1 MQFTGTLRAVAAAAA
16 LGAALMLAACGGGS
30 SAPTTTASSAH
41 TKAVASA
48 PATTASSAG
57 ASEALACKNFH
68 RGSAGFAADLRSA
81 TDAAS
86 RAAAYGGFVP
96 VVDQDESGT
105 GNTPLSGL
113 LDTLV
118 SKLTAQGSA
127 ELSEDNP
134 SNKDVVSAL
143 NAVFALCQP
152 LDPSENWSTGN

>member
-1 MQFTGTLRAVAAAAA
+1 MQFTGTLRAATAAAA
-16 LGAALMLAACGGGS
+16 LGVALMLAACGGGS

-41 TKAVASA
+41 TKAVPSA
-48 PATTASSAG
+48 PATTAPSAG

-68 RGSAGFAADLRSA
+68 RGSVDFAANLRSA

-96 VVDQDESGT
+96 VVDQDKSGT

-127 ELSEDNP
+127 ELTGDNP

-152 LDPSENWSTGN
+152 LDPSENWSPGN